1 MEDFLNDV
9 DASQEQ
15 AVDVPDTDIT
25 DTTETSEVTE
35 KVEEVAKPQQSA
47 EENSRYA
54 EARRQAEA
62 ESKAIKAQNDRLM
75 QALKPF
81 GYEGSPDEIA
91 DAIMA
96 QTQGIS
102 VEEAQAR
109 RETQER
115 AEAERTQMQSETEF
129 YRNIAIQK
137 LMADDLRTL
146 QTVYP
151 EVKNLEGLGNEFFS
165 LLGATKDPLLAY
177 EAVQAKKAKTSKPV
191 PQEIGAVNSSSS
203 KEKDFYTS
211 SEVDKLTSA
220 DYDKNPKLMD
230 IVRNSML
237 KWK

>member
-1 MEDFLNDV
+1 MEDFNTVNDV
-9 DASQEQ
+9 EVVNEAPQE
-15 AVDVPDTDIT
+15 T
-25 DTTETSEVTE
+25 DTTTSEVTE
-35 KVEEVAKPQQSA
+35 EVTETPETVEPVAKVQSA

-62 ESKAIKAQNDRLM
+62 EAKAIKAQNDRLM

-211 SEVDKLTSA
+211 SEVDKLSKSELA
-220 DYDKNPKLMD
+220 NPKIMQRVMD
-230 IVRNSML
+230 SMTR
-237 KWK
+237 WK